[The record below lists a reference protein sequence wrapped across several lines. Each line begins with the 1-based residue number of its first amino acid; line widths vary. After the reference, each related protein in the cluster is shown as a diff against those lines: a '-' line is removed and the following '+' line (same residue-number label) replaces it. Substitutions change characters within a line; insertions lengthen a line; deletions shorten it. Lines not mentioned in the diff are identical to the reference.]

1 MEGEKSKSGKNKK
14 GLMEETDQLLAQDPS
29 SNCKGG
35 GGGWLQGS
43 PKTFLKHYN

>member
-35 GGGWLQGS
+35 GWGLVARL
-43 PKTFLKHYN
+43 PKNLS